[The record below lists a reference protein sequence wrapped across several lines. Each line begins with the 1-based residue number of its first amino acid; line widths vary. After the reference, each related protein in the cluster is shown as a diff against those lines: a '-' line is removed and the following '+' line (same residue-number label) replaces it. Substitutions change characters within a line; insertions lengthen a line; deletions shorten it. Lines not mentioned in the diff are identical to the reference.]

1 MSRRIG
7 APVGEGV
14 PLLDARER
22 VTGAVPFVGNQR
34 VPGMLVGRVLR
45 SPLAHARIRSLDAS
59 AARAI
64 PGVVAVVTA
73 ADLGHE
79 TGPVL
84 AYGRNVKD
92 QEVVASRI
100 VHYVGE
106 PVALVSAETEA
117 AAEAALAAI
126 AVDYEELPAVYE
138 ALEAARPG
146 APRVHEG
153 MDSNVFVH
161 AKLRHGDVE
170 AGFAAADAVVE
181 ETYTSPIAQQT
192 SLEPHVAIA
201 QWAGESLTVW
211 TASQAP
217 FAVRTALAGVFRVP
231 EPSVRVIVPPI
242 GGGYGGKG
250 GMRVELPAAV
260 LAWFSGGRPVRVLL
274 SRAEEFVT
282 VTKHAATITI
292 RTGIKRDGTLTARQ
306 ITCHWGTGAVVEN
319 SAALVRGALV
329 RLVGPYRIG
338 AVQVDSYGV
347 YTNLPSAGAYRGA
360 MSSQATWAYE
370 SHTDALAR
378 AIGMAPV
385 ELRRKS
391 LIRSGETF
399 ATGETLHEVYFHECM
414 EACLERLGWDEPLVQ
429 PSGQPGGAL
438 RRGRG
443 VAVMMKSTN
452 PVSRSEC
459 RLQLDADGVLT
470 IYTGTV
476 EMGQG
481 THTALAQVA
490 AGELGLPLERVRVQ
504 GPDTAL
510 VPFDTATNASRS
522 VGMMGTALLNAAAA
536 LRERLAGAAAPLL
549 DLPPDQLTVA
559 DGAVASAGGRSL
571 TYADVLAGA
580 GVPSLDAAGEHA
592 TNVGLDPETGQ
603 GVGSPHWHQ
612 GAGAC
617 EVEVD
622 TETGRVRVLRY
633 VGASFAGR
641 VINPDLARLQNDGN
655 VIYGIGPALLEE
667 MVFDAGRVV
676 NPNLSDYQIPSLKD
690 TPAWLEGVC
699 IEHEEGEFHGIGEMT
714 LPPVAPA
721 IANAIEDAIGVR
733 VRALPISAER
743 VLRELDA

>member
-1 MSRRIG
+1 MSMHTG
-7 APVGEGV
+7 APVGVGV

-22 VTGAVPFVGNQR
+22 VTGAVPFVGNMR

-45 SPLAHARIRSLDAS
+45 SPLAHARIRSLDAA

-73 ADLGHE
+73 ADLGRE

-84 AYGRNVKD
+84 HYGRNVKD
-92 QEVVASRI
+92 QEVVASKM

-106 PVALVSAETEA
+106 PVALVSAETEE

-126 AVDYEELPAVYE
+126 AIDYEELPAVYE
-138 ALEAARPG
+138 ALEAAQPE

-161 AKLRHGDVE
+161 AKLRHGDVD
-170 AGFAAADAVVE
+170 AGFARADAIVE
-181 ETYTSPIAQQT
+181 ETFTSPVAQQT

-201 QWAGESLTVW
+201 QWADDALTVW

-231 EPSVRVIVPPI
+231 EPSVRVVVPPI

-282 VTKHAATITI
+282 VTKHAASITI
-292 RTGIKRDGTLTARQ
+292 RTGIRRDGTLTARQ

-370 SHTDALAR
+370 SHTDALAK

-414 EACLERLGWDEPLVQ
+414 EACLAKLGWDAPLA
-429 PSGQPGGAL
+429 QPGGHL

-459 RLQLDADGVLT
+459 RLELGVDGVLT

-549 DLPPDQLTVA
+549 DLPPDQLSVA
-559 DGAVASAGGRSL
+559 GGAVASAGGRSL
-571 TYADVLAGA
+571 TYAAVLAGA
-580 GVPSLDAAGEHA
+580 GLPSLDATGEHA

-655 VIYGIGPALLEE
+655 VIYGMGPALLEE

-676 NPNLSDYQIPSLKD
+676 NPNLSDYQIPSLRD
-690 TPAWLEGVC
+690 TPDWLEGVC